1 MKKTL
6 FVSALL
12 LAACNTSQS
21 TITVPM
27 YSTDSSSYIGK
38 VIFSDT
44 SKGLRIQTD
53 LTNLPFGEH
62 GFHVHEYPNCNTGI
76 NKNHQIEL
84 ALAAGGHYDPE
95 KTGKHLGPNGDGHK
109 GDLPRL
115 IVSTNGK
122 TQQVFYLTGIKTTD
136 FANKS
141 LMIHAGGDNYKDT
154 PLPLGGGGKRIA
166 CGIIEK

>member
-62 GFHVHEYPNCNTGI
+62 GFHV
-76 NKNHQIEL
+76 Q
-84 ALAAGGHYDPE
+84 
-95 KTGKHLGPNGDGHK
+95 
-109 GDLPRL
+109 
-115 IVSTNGK
+115 
-122 TQQVFYLTGIKTTD
+122 
-136 FANKS
+136 
-141 LMIHAGGDNYKDT
+141 
-154 PLPLGGGGKRIA
+154 KRVY
-166 CGIIEK
+166 